1 MRGRS
6 GLSPS
11 ADTAVTRE
19 RFNAALYDLDG
30 VLTDETQIHAEMLS

>member
-1 MRGRS
+1 MQGRS

-11 ADTAVTRE
+11 ADAAAARE

-30 VLTDETQIHAEMLS
+30 ALTDETQIHMEMLL